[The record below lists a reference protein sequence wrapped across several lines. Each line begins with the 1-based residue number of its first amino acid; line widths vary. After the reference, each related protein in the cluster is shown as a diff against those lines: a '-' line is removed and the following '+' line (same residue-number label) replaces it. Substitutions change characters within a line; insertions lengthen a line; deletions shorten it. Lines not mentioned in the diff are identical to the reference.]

1 MFDVAYDTL
10 EREFRW
16 PRWMWGKEKILD
28 GFKKLKTL
36 HYEDVEIAKNNA
48 FKDGK
53 NSVSGNPDEI
63 AALNNKCR
71 IIEGEKDYYLNLLTV
86 EQVKNQ
92 SLVKL
97 CADAQVE
104 RDILKTELK
113 LLKERT

>member
-36 HYEDVEIAKNNA
+36 HYEDV
-48 FKDGK
+48 
-53 NSVSGNPDEI
+53 EI